1 MPATMK
7 KRAIV
12 IVAGL
17 VLASVVMAG
26 CTGNA
31 PNKTR
36 QSSGVNQTAN
46 VTIHP
51 TATPMPTPTVVP
63 TAIPTPTPRLATS
76 VEGDKGVS
84 MALSSAITRGREIT
98 LGFRVMVADP
108 SQIHYLCGQA
118 VNFYIDG
125 QPAGGK
131 WDESGPGPVNSCWVT
146 ASLTLSPED
155 TAKLSPGTHTLKVDY
170 AGDAEYAPSQ
180 FVGSFNVK

>member
-1 MPATMK
+1 MK

-12 IVAGL
+12 VVAEL

-26 CTGNA
+26 CTSNA
-31 PNKTR
+31 PNNTR

-63 TAIPTPTPRLATS
+63 TATATPTRRLATS

-84 MALSSAITRGREIT
+84 LALSSGITRGREIT
-98 LGFRVMVADP
+98 LGFRVVVANP

-131 WDESGPGPVNSCWVT
+131 WEISSLGPDNGCWVT

-155 TAKLSPGTHTLKVDY
+155 TAKLSPGTHILTVDY
-170 AGDAEYAPSQ
+170 AGDAVYAPSQ